1 LVRQHP
7 DGVLEF
13 VGRVDNQVKV
23 RGFRVEPGEVEE
35 CLRDWGLREV
45 VVRADR
51 DVHGDARLVAYVVL
65 DGGHAGSG
73 GKVEALR
80 EHARR
85 HLPEYMVPAVFVV
98 LPKLLLNPNGKVDMA
113 ALPPPPTGDRGAV
126 ADRVAPGTP
135 TERALAAIWRDLL
148 VVPEVFADDDFFDL
162 GGRSLKATRTRTR
175 LSAAIGVDVPLR
187 LVFEH
192 PTLAALAAAAD
203 RLAAGGNQAGAG
215 SEEAGDHPAA
225 ADGATAPAP
234 ASPLS
239 VADLLAHLEQPNA
252 RTTG

>member
-1 LVRQHP
+1 MLY
-7 DGVLEF
+7 
-13 VGRVDNQVKV
+13 QVPSGSKS
-23 RGFRVEPGEVEE
+23 F
-35 CLRDWGLREV
+35 
-45 VVRADR
+45 
-51 DVHGDARLVAYVVL
+51 
-65 DGGHAGSG
+65 GSG
-73 GKVEALR
+73 FATGF
-80 EHARR
+80 ARW
-85 HLPEYMVPAVFVV
+85 Y
-98 LPKLLLNPNGKVDMA
+98 
-113 ALPPPPTGDRGAV
+113 
-126 ADRVAPGTP
+126 AP
-135 TERALAAIWRDLL
+135 
-148 VVPEVFADDDFFDL
+148 
-162 GGRSLKATRTRTR
+162 RS
-175 LSAAIGVDVPLR
+175 AIGVDVPLR